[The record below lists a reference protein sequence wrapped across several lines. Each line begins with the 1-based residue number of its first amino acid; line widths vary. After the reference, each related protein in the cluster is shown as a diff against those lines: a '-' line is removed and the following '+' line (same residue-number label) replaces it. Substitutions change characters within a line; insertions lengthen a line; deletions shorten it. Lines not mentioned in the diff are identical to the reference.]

1 MNFDI
6 GEIQPNFDGF
16 QFWLKVRTLLMTL
29 DMKNFVLYLE
39 YVERFAIK
47 FVENTEPTCYTW

>member
-6 GEIQPNFDGF
+6 GEYNQNFDGF

-29 DMKNFVLYLE
+29 DMKTFMLCLE
-39 YVERFAIK
+39 YVERFATS
-47 FVENTEPTCYTW
+47 FVENH